1 MMKVSYD
8 YRRAYRYRVSG
19 IHLTGVDTVS
29 LLTRLI
35 LFFIGRPIMA
45 FGVVFVIK
53 CNLGSSPISSLPFI
67 IEQLTPYTLGE
78 LTFAINAWL
87 VVVQYLFTRRMT
99 SSLLLQIPM
108 TILFSIYI
116 DLSAILLESF
126 LVDTYLMGLT
136 LLITACFVTAFGIA
150 FLVIANLVILPGEGA
165 VQVIANRFGLDFGFT
180 KIGFDVSCVLLSIA
194 IALYYLG
201 DFGGLREGTIISALL
216 TGWFVRFWLRRITT
230 KDAYG
235 RMILALPFTKNRP
248 SSIIKE

>member
-8 YRRAYRYRVSG
+8 YRRAYHYRVSG

-35 LFFIGRPIMA
+35 LFLIGLPIMS

-53 CNLGSSPISSLPFI
+53 CNLGSSPISSLPFV
-67 IEQLTPYTLGE
+67 IEQITPYTLGE
-78 LTFAINAWL
+78 LTFAVNAL
-87 VVVQYLFTRRMT
+87 CVLLQLAFNRRIT
-99 SSLLLQIPM
+99 TGLLLQLPM

-116 DLSAILLESF
+116 DLSVIILRDF
-126 LVDTYLMGLT
+126 FVDSYLMGLT
-136 LLITACFVTAFGIA
+136 LLLTACFVTSIGIA

-165 VQVIANRFGLDFGFT
+165 VQAIAQKFRLDFGFT
-180 KIGFDVSCVLLSIA
+180 KIGFDITCVLLSIA

-201 DFGGLREGTIISALL
+201 DFGGLRESTIISALHI
-216 TGWFVRFWLRRITT
+216 GWFVRFWLRRITT

>member
-1 MMKVSYD
+1 M
-8 YRRAYRYRVSG
+8 
-19 IHLTGVDTVS
+19 S

-35 LFFIGRPIMA
+35 LFLIGLPIMS

-53 CNLGSSPISSLPFI
+53 CNLGSSPISSLPFV
-67 IEQLTPYTLGE
+67 IEQITPYTLGE
-78 LTFAINAWL
+78 LTFAVNAL
-87 VVVQYLFTRRMT
+87 CVLLQLAFNRRIT
-99 SSLLLQIPM
+99 TGLLLQLPM

-116 DLSAILLESF
+116 DLSVIILRDF
-126 LVDTYLMGLT
+126 FVDSYLMGLT
-136 LLITACFVTAFGIA
+136 LLLTACFVTSIGIA

-165 VQVIANRFGLDFGFT
+165 VQAIAQKFRLDFGFT
-180 KIGFDVSCVLLSIA
+180 KIGFDITCVLLSIA

-216 TGWFVRFWLRRITT
+216 TGYFVRFWLRRITT

-235 RMILALPFTKNRP
+235 RMILALPFTKNHP